1 MSGMGPDPVG
11 LLIGALRIYS
21 PTAEERKLATYLCA
35 KMKQLGYRRIR
46 VDKAGNAIGEIGG
59 GAKKVLLCGHM
70 DTVPGRLPVKKTGG
84 TVFGRGA
91 SDAKSPLCAL
101 LVAGSRARDA
111 GVHLTFVG
119 ATREESDSLGI
130 QTIIKS
136 GKRYDYAVFG
146 EPSGAGRLTL
156 GYRGRVSLKITIKT
170 EGGHAGSP
178 WAHVSALDEFSS
190 VIAGLRKYEQA
201 RQVEG
206 DHYRS
211 LSVSPT
217 LVEAGSYH
225 NIVPPICKATF
236 DIRLPPGTSSA
247 GVEDA
252 LRGVVRE
259 SLREGTSV
267 VVEFG
272 EATEAYDAD
281 PNSVLVRSFQ
291 RAILLKLNS
300 RPVFVRKTGTGD
312 MNTLAVS
319 MKAEC
324 VTYGPADSQLSHTD
338 REAVSVK
345 DYLDSIEVIAE
356 AVRQIG
362 TLGLSA

>member
-1 MSGMGPDPVG
+1 MGPDPVG

-21 PTAEERKLATYLCA
+21 PTAEESKLASFLCA
-35 KMKQLGYRRIR
+35 KMKQLGYARVRI
-46 VDKAGNAIGEIGG
+46 DKGGNAIGEIGSG
-59 GAKKVLLCGHM
+59 TSNVLLCGHM
-70 DTVPGRLPVKKTGG
+70 DTVPGRLPVRQEGG
-84 TVFGRGA
+84 AVFGRGA

-111 GVHLTFVG
+111 GVRVAFVG

-136 GKRYDYAVFG
+136 GKKYDYAVFG
-146 EPSGAGRLTL
+146 EPSGADRLTL
-156 GYRGRVSLKITIKT
+156 GYRGRVSMQITIKT

-190 VIAGLRKYEQA
+190 VMAGLKKYEQG

-206 DHYRS
+206 DHFRS

-236 DIRLPPGTSSA
+236 DIRLPPGTSSTEVEE
-247 GVEDA
+247 GLRKVVEESVED
-252 LRGVVRE
+252 R
-259 SLREGTSV
+259 TSV
-267 VVEFG
+267 AVEFG
-272 EATEAYDAD
+272 EATESYEAD

-291 RAILLKLNS
+291 RAILLKLKS

-312 MNTLAVS
+312 MNTLASS

-324 VTYGPADSQLSHTD
+324 VTYGPADSHLSHTD
-338 REAVSVK
+338 EEAVSVT
-345 DYLDSIEVIAE
+345 DYLESIEVIAE
-356 AVRQIG
+356 ALRQIG
-362 TLGLSA
+362 TLRASG